1 MIFYYLYIFN
11 NNFNNELKEFMMYK
25 VFEINNYI
33 IFLFK
38 RVDCINY
45 LFLLFNR

>member
-33 IFLFK
+33 IFLF
-38 RVDCINY
+38 
-45 LFLLFNR
+45 